1 MAASGGHHLA
11 YVGDQLAYVTSW
23 KPVFIFSRSYQ
34 FKSMSVEEAKFQM
47 MTATSIIWVGKNSSF
62 DKSMC
67 WVEANSQHH
76 RMAMVE
82 KAEPCFGLVDFCKP
96 AQYMSCTIHRFPSN
110 PFLWFV
116 LHIAWILYQVERVVS
131 SWVYSVYSI
140 NSSTPVL
147 ASKKNKKIC
156 LYLFLQN
163 YIEIIICFCIQLY
176 ISEYNQ

>member
-1 MAASGGHHLA
+1 ML
-11 YVGDQLAYVTSW
+11 VTNWHTSLLENQ
-23 KPVFIFSRSYQ
+23 FLSRSYQ